1 MKGITLDENKFYKR
15 LQKVYNIIGSN
26 VNKSFI

>member
-1 MKGITLDENKFYKR
+1 MKGITLDKNKFYKR

-26 VNKSFI
+26 VKINH

>member
-26 VNKSFI
+26 VKINH